1 MMVAGADALH
11 LAGTVQ
17 VQVDGIQF
25 GKVLP
30 HGLQNGGLNVLESG
44 ALHHAVGTGIGVQRR
59 YKGHIRA
66 VKYITQLQVRDAVL
80 PKVQADIVEVALFG
94 DVLVGLLK
102 KACN

>member
-11 LAGTVQ
+11 LAGSVQ

-30 HGLQNGGLNVLESG
+30 HGLQNGGLNVLEAVRFITPLEP
-44 ALHHAVGTGIGVQRR
+44 ALASSAGTRA
-59 YKGHIRA
+59 HIRA

-80 PKVQADIVEVALFG
+80 PKVQADIVQVALFG
-94 DVLVGLLK
+94 DVLVGL
-102 KACN
+102 